1 MLQLDLSASKIKKG
15 GFKLAAFGTSTTCLF
30 KSTTTTDICAKRTYV
45 VVERVISDSRSN
57 RSLVTKSV
65 DVPHDSRKQFQ
76 NLSME
81 IACAV
86 WARALLNLVYDFIDK
101 EITKRFGRI
110 PFNIPR
116 FRFVELALAMEHDSA
131 ARGTQN
137 FNSVFLIEEVIPE
150 DEQGPFRKYLNNVSP
165 TPLIMSS
172 EEDNERAKFLSFS
185 QHVQYL
191 KTKKQAFVSDYQGGN
206 SLLTDPQISSSR
218 SLGPIFADGNVPS
231 IHRDFEKKH
240 CCNLYCKWFSLPTDY
255 DSREYNAEV

>member
-1 MLQLDLSASKIKKG
+1 MLQLDLSSSKIKKG

-30 KSTTTTDICAKRTYV
+30 KSTDATEICAKRTYI

-57 RSLVTKSV
+57 GSLVTKSI

-101 EITKRFGRI
+101 ERKRVGRI

-131 ARGTQN
+131 AVGGRQN
-137 FNSVFLIEEVIPE
+137 LNSVFLIEEVITE
-150 DEQGPFRKYLNNVSP
+150 DQQGPFRKYLNNVSP

-191 KTKKQAFVSDYQGGN
+191 KTMKQAFVSDYQGK
-206 SLLTDPQISSSR
+206 Q
-218 SLGPIFADGNVPS
+218 
-231 IHRDFEKKH
+231 
-240 CCNLYCKWFSLPTDY
+240 
-255 DSREYNAEV
+255 